1 MDAVKIVYAIIAI
14 TVGILVVSSVL
25 LPTVTEASTEY
36 ESYASLFGIVGIM
49 VIIAIVMIAVRL
61 MGGRE

>member
-25 LPTVTEASTEY
+25 LPTVTEASEDY
-36 ESYASLFGIVGIM
+36 ASYASLFGIVGIM